1 MPEGQGTIP
10 EMFSGSTSPLAA
22 LYCPI
27 KHSLSD
33 NPTLLLAIGTAALTP
48 SLSGQAPPSPSA
60 GPVRRG
66 RTYASVAV
74 QLLAMP
80 DPPAVPLPSC
90 AECREPIADK
100 FILRVTSD
108 GGGGGENET
117 TTTNLVLHETCAR
130 CAVCRESLNNNKN
143 SSPDRRPTC
152 FTKWGQLY
160 CRADYLRMFGPR
172 CAGCHSVF
180 AEAEA
185 VRSLGSASYHLA
197 CFACSLC
204 GRSLEKG
211 MRVGMDPM
219 LSGGLLCEEDYGLR
233 MQQQQQQQQQLMMTS
248 SGKLLLDD
256 TDADSGIE
264 SEISSE
270 DVKKLLATAAGPTTA
285 VMGGTSPEKDDHND
299 SKTFA
304 NDDEDEDDEGKFLA
318 DKSDDDMDD
327 REGDGDKKEGK
338 DGKRRG
344 PRTTIKAK
352 QLEVL
357 KTCFDQNP
365 KPTRLMRE
373 QLAKETG
380 LPMRVIQVWFQNK
393 RSKQKRIHQLHFM
406 SAHHHRMGLMPPFM
420 PPHHHHRRM
429 LHHPMGP
436 GGGFGPHMTPFPP
449 DFRPPPF
456 PGGDFSD
463 FHHHQQQ
470 QQHHGGFPMEQMMPP
485 CEFTAATNNASSTA
499 MPYPSPPVGGGG
511 EFPSSSPNASSSPLP
526 SDFGGSAAD
535 HCFPSPPLSDCS
547 LPDYHVPP
555 PSEPILC

>member
-1 MPEGQGTIP
+1 
-10 EMFSGSTSPLAA
+10 
-22 LYCPI
+22 
-27 KHSLSD
+27 
-33 NPTLLLAIGTAALTP
+33 
-48 SLSGQAPPSPSA
+48 
-60 GPVRRG
+60 
-66 RTYASVAV
+66 
-74 QLLAMP
+74 MP

-100 FILRVTSD
+100 FILRVTSGD
-108 GGGGGENET
+108 GGENET

-143 SSPDRRPTC
+143 SPDRRPTC

-172 CAGCHSVF
+172 CACCHSVF

-185 VRSLGSASYHLA
+185 VRSLGTASYHLA

-211 MRVGMDPM
+211 MRVGIDPM

-233 MQQQQQQQQQLMMTS
+233 MEQQQQQQQQLMMTS

-270 DVKKLLATAAGPTTA
+270 DVKKLLATAGGSTTTA
-285 VMGGTSPEKDDHND
+285 VLGGTSPEKDDHND
-299 SKTFA
+299 SKTFT
-304 NDDEDEDDEGKFLA
+304 NDDEDEDDESKFLA

-436 GGGFGPHMTPFPP
+436 GGGFGPHLSPFPP

-456 PGGDFSD
+456 APGDFSD
-463 FHHHQQQ
+463 FHHHQQQQQ

-526 SDFGGSAAD
+526 SDFGGSAD

>member
-1 MPEGQGTIP
+1 
-10 EMFSGSTSPLAA
+10 
-22 LYCPI
+22 
-27 KHSLSD
+27 
-33 NPTLLLAIGTAALTP
+33 
-48 SLSGQAPPSPSA
+48 
-60 GPVRRG
+60 
-66 RTYASVAV
+66 
-74 QLLAMP
+74 MP

-100 FILRVTSD
+100 FILRVTSGD
-108 GGGGGENET
+108 GGENE
-117 TTTNLVLHETCAR
+117 TTTNLVLHEACAR
-130 CAVCRESLNNNKN
+130 CAVCRESLNNNNKN
-143 SSPDRRPTC
+143 SSPDRPRPTC

-185 VRSLGSASYHLA
+185 VRSLGTASYHLA

-248 SGKLLLDD
+248 SGKMLLDD

-270 DVKKLLATAAGPTTA
+270 DVKKLLATAAGPTTTA
-285 VMGGTSPEKDDHND
+285 VIMGGTSPEKDDHND

-304 NDDEDEDDEGKFLA
+304 NDDEDEDDESKFLA

-436 GGGFGPHMTPFPP
+436 GGGGFGPHLSPFPP

-456 PGGDFSD
+456 APGDFSD

-470 QQHHGGFPMEQMMPP
+470 QQQLHGGFPMEQMMPP
-485 CEFTAATNNASSTA
+485 CEFTAATNNTSSTS

-511 EFPSSSPNASSSPLP
+511 EFPSSSPNTSSSPLP